1 MSKIQTFLALTVG
14 VVVLTWAATLFTPVD
29 GTAATNTPATADR
42 LVMHEWG
49 TFTTFSGSDGIFLEF
64 RPLADEV
71 NDLPAFVVNRASGSL
86 ASRLSKSRIRGRV
99 RMETPVTYF
108 YTDRIREV
116 NVRVDFPDG
125 LLTEFYPPVR
135 QMLPAFDEEQAFME
149 GEAIGNSSLDWG
161 RVTLLPTSQL
171 VPNLEDSTL
180 REQISQRL
188 AESVVPSAL
197 GDTHYT
203 QARATDSALVHFQ
216 SEADPAGLA
225 TGHFEKFLFYRGVGR
240 FELPVKATFDQ
251 EGRPSFQ
258 NDGSLP
264 INAAEIG
271 TTLANQAVAFGAAE
285 LVNVDQLDMMV
296 QAMLVRQGLYEK
308 EASAMVQTW
317 KQSWFA
323 EQGTRV
329 LYIVPEQTTDELL
342 PLTITP
348 TPAESLRV
356 LVGRMEVM
364 SPAQEQQLIDAV
376 ATSSL
381 ARQKYLEANEG
392 SETLEPF
399 EIAAEIRHIGRM
411 LEPALVRV
419 SKIAKEAS
427 VRQEAEQLLA
437 QLRAP

>member
-1 MSKIQTFLALTVG
+1 LIDVQG
-14 VVVLTWAATLFTPVD
+14 
-29 GTAATNTPATADR
+29 
-42 LVMHEWG
+42 
-49 TFTTFSGSDGIFLEF
+49 
-64 RPLADEV
+64 
-71 NDLPAFVVNRASGSL
+71 
-86 ASRLSKSRIRGRV
+86 
-99 RMETPVTYF
+99 
-108 YTDRIREV
+108 
-116 NVRVDFPDG
+116 
-125 LLTEFYPPVR
+125 
-135 QMLPAFDEEQAFME
+135 
-149 GEAIGNSSLDWG
+149 
-161 RVTLLPTSQL
+161 
-171 VPNLEDSTL
+171 
-180 REQISQRL
+180 EQIR
-188 AESVVPSAL
+188 
-197 GDTHYT
+197 
-203 QARATDSALVHFQ
+203 
-216 SEADPAGLA
+216 
-225 TGHFEKFLFYRGVGR
+225 
-240 FELPVKATFDQ
+240 
-251 EGRPSFQ
+251 
-258 NDGSLP
+258 
-264 INAAEIG
+264 AAEIG